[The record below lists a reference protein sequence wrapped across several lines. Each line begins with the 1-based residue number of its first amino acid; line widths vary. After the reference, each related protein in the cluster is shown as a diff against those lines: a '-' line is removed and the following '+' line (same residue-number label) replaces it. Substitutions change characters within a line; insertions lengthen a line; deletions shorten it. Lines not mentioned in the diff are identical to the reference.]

1 MAKFVAVPRSITC
14 ERIHVVKTKK
24 PELEAEKFWNA
35 VTKGKVAQS
44 LLNSK
49 YIRVELQSGVILIL
63 KRKGTNGDGT
73 IDISVSTKKVRKSTR
88 LRDQRIHFTKAMGV

>member
-1 MAKFVAVPRSITC
+1 MTKLIAVPRSITC

-24 PELEAEKFWNA
+24 PELEAEKFWNT
-35 VTKGKVAQS
+35 VTKGKVAKS

-49 YIRVELQSGVILIL
+49 YIRVELQSGVILVL

-88 LRDQRIHFTKAMGV
+88 LKDQRIHFTKVMGE